1 MTVKKFI
8 KFNNKLKI
16 DGSQYETSV
25 LPDNLNPNDIE
36 YISRD
41 VRQYFLQFNFDHSIQ
56 NIHQGFKI
64 HISATIFDYQ
74 KILNIIYSLIVKS
87 N

>member
-36 YISRD
+36 Y
-41 VRQYFLQFNFDHSIQ
+41 
-56 NIHQGFKI
+56 
-64 HISATIFDYQ
+64 AWC
-74 KILNIIYSLIVKS
+74 
-87 N
+87 